1 MSASLCKLQKQIFL
15 GEMFNARSG
24 ARIMKL
30 PGTEQICVF
39 RCREKGLISLGCI
52 QSFHSKESV
61 FRTAFIASAAPSSP
75 DMMITVPL
83 TAPR

>member
-15 GEMFNARSG
+15 GEMFTARSG

-39 RCREKGLISLGCI
+39 RCREKGLISPGYI
-52 QSFHSKESV
+52 IFSFEGKCAQNSIHGLCSTLIS
-61 FRTAFIASAAPSSP
+61 
-75 DMMITVPL
+75 
-83 TAPR
+83 